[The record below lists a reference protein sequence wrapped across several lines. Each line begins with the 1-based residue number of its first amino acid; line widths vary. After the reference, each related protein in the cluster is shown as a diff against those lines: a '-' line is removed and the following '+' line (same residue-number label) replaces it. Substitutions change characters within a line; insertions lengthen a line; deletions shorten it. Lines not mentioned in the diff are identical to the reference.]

1 MAIDRTDFNVPA
13 SILRT
18 GDLDIR
24 TTLRLLEQI
33 ATELN
38 GRWVVNVAQLDITV
52 EDPPTQANVQAIGNK
67 VNEIIV
73 ALINARI
80 MDPESS

>member
-18 GDLDIR
+18 GELDIR

-33 ATELN
+33 ANELN
-38 GRWVVNVAQLDITV
+38 GTWVKNVAQLDITV
-52 EDPPTQANVQAIGNK
+52 QDPPSQANVQAIGNK
-67 VNEIIV
+67 MNELIA

-80 MDPESS
+80 MDPEA